1 MEEQKTGYFE
11 RNKHL
16 AHGIRLDFM
25 FNMLYGSP
33 LSYAVST
40 LFFFLVV
47 AQVYS
52 IILKD
57 FTWHIITASAGLYLM
72 KYLLSNKKLSYP

>member
-25 FNMLYGSP
+25 FNMLYGSS
-33 LSYAVST
+33 LSYAVSI
-40 LFFFLVV
+40 LFSCRCPRV
-47 AQVYS
+47 
-52 IILKD
+52 
-57 FTWHIITASAGLYLM
+57 LYN
-72 KYLLSNKKLSYP
+72 S